1 MPDKICVGERLYENM
16 SWAGS
21 NEEPPVSDKD
31 THEDSEDGVSD
42 DNSDGDSDDDSDDDS
57 DESSDSDVDDETRWN
72 AKAAELARKSKAF
85 IGSLL
90 RSDPEISSYGRKRR
104 AAPATN
110 TPPVRKFVTCLF
122 IVCLFV
128 CLFV

>member
-1 MPDKICVGERLYENM
+1 MRDKICVGERLYENM

-21 NEEPPVSDKD
+21 NEEPPVSGKD
-31 THEDSEDGVSD
+31 THEDSEDD
-42 DNSDGDSDDDSDDDS
+42 DSDGDSDDSSGSDIDN
-57 DESSDSDVDDETRWN
+57 ETRWN
-72 AKAAELARKSKAF
+72 AKATELARKSKAY

-110 TPPVRKFVTCLF
+110 TPPLRKFVTCLLF
-122 IVCLFV
+122 IVCLVFV
-128 CLFV
+128 C

>member
-1 MPDKICVGERLYENM
+1 MPGKICVGGRLYENM

-21 NEEPPVSDKD
+21 NEEPPVSGKD
-31 THEDSEDGVSD
+31 THEDSEDDDSD
-42 DNSDGDSDDDSDDDS
+42 DDSVGDSDDDSDN
-57 DESSDSDVDDETRWN
+57 SSGSDVDDETRWN

-110 TPPVRKFVTCLF
+110 TPPLRKFVTCLLF
-122 IVCLFV
+122 IVCLVFV
-128 CLFV
+128 C